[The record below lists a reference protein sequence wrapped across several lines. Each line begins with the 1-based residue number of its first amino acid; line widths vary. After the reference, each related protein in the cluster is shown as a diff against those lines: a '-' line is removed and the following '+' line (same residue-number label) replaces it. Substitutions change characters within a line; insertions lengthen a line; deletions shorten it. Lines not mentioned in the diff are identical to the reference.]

1 MGRANFNHAV
11 WDTARQTGVTG
22 LMPQDEITRGGR
34 LYDELHIAT
43 DSDDAT
49 WTAINNARRYTFQ
62 DSDPS
67 HLTPVQVAEEIELLK
82 TVRMNHFNH
91 GIAMNH
97 IPFQFPGFPA
107 GIGDADMK
115 LLPHSPDPQT
125 LKALASARNLTDERL
140 KAAGYLPRKMT
151 PTDGLLSIQRPKEK

>member
-1 MGRANFNHAV
+1 
-11 WDTARQTGVTG
+11 
-22 LMPQDEITRGGR
+22 MPQDEITRCGR
-34 LYDELHIAT
+34 LYDELQIAT

-82 TVRMNHFNH
+82 TVRTNHFNH

-107 GIGDADMK
+107 E
-115 LLPHSPDPQT
+115 
-125 LKALASARNLTDERL
+125 SA
-140 KAAGYLPRKMT
+140 T
-151 PTDGLLSIQRPKEK
+151 PI